1 VILEKLEIEQR
12 FYKPLRMFLAMSW
25 TVENHIVRAQHR
37 SHKRENLGVVFNR
50 CIRYSFHQ
58 SPDGGSSGLGQPDV
72 AGSISLDRLTAQR
85 PMGKKKSVS
94 TGNEETH
101 SGRVRDSKSI

>member
-1 VILEKLEIEQR
+1 
-12 FYKPLRMFLAMSW
+12 
-25 TVENHIVRAQHR
+25 VENHIVRAQHR

-85 PMGKKKSVS
+85 PMGKKRASQRTRKRRTQRKSCLAQRLIMGS
-94 TGNEETH
+94 LMTLEA
-101 SGRVRDSKSI
+101 DYFKQK

>member
-1 VILEKLEIEQR
+1 
-12 FYKPLRMFLAMSW
+12 MSW
-25 TVENHIVRAQHR
+25 TVENHIVRAHHR
-37 SHKRENLGVVFNR
+37 SHKMENLGVVFNR

-85 PMGKKKSVS
+85 PMGKKKERLNGLGRDALSES
-94 TGNEETH
+94 ETQ
-101 SGRVRDSKSI
+101 SRFRRPT

>member
-1 VILEKLEIEQR
+1 
-12 FYKPLRMFLAMSW
+12 
-25 TVENHIVRAQHR
+25 VENHIVRAQHR

-85 PMGKKKSVS
+85 PVGKKRASQRTRKRR
-94 TGNEETH
+94 TQ
-101 SGRVRDSKSI
+101 RVRDSKSISERLVMGSLMPPEAERFKQK